1 LVRFGFSCAYEMG
14 GARIE
19 LEEREADGFSGFG
32 ERRESD
38 EEDVPEDFEG
48 SAFDSLDYGLGLGF
62 SQDGAGCPGFV

>member
-1 LVRFGFSCAYEMG
+1 MG

-48 SAFDSLDYGLGLGF
+48 SAFDTLHYGLGLGF
-62 SQDGAGCPGFV
+62 AEDASGRPGFVEVEIQVVHT